1 MARVGVL
8 DRVLERLLGDAE
20 HLEVARRIC
29 RRLVLDREL
38 DLEPFEAAHEPDV
51 LAERPAEPVERE
63 VDRPELE
70 HERAQLLER
79 VLRQGLQPLDLIARR
94 GRIAVEQRPGR
105 LGAEDEAEQLLAHR
119 VVELEREAVAL
130 GDDGELARLLLEA
143 RVRDRDRRMRGEQ
156 PDQVVVLVAEVGR
169 RELLGEVEG
178 ADHAVRGDDRDA
190 EERPHVGMRLGPP
203 AAELGMLVDVV
214 RAVRRLR
221 VEHRAEHA
229 VLAGQ
234 RAERG
239 DQLVVHARGEEAAE
253 ATLAVGQPE
262 RGEAGAGEH
271 AGAVDEPLQDLVDRE
286 PRRDRE
292 HGVADRRQCMVQ
304 LVVQPLVHPS
314 DDRSGGPRCACG
326 VPLARR
332 AFE

>member
-1 MARVGVL
+1 MPAPAAERISSVPPIRSARSSIDVSPSRRERMPSAAGSKPTPSSSISSSEPVAVAAEHDRDVARVGVL

-20 HLEVARRIC
+20 HLEVARRIG

-38 DLEPFEAAHEPDV
+38 DLEPFEAAHQPDV

-63 VDRPELE
+63 VERPELE

-79 VLRQGLQPLDLIARR
+79 VLRERLQPLDLVARR

-143 RVRDRDRRMRGEQ
+143 RVRDRDRRVRGEQ

-169 RELLGEVEG
+169 VELLGEVEG

-203 AAELGMLVDVV
+203 AAELGVLVDVV

-234 RAERG
+234 RAE
-239 DQLVVHARGEEAAE
+239 
-253 ATLAVGQPE
+253 
-262 RGEAGAGEH
+262 
-271 AGAVDEPLQDLVDRE
+271 
-286 PRRDRE
+286 
-292 HGVADRRQCMVQ
+292 
-304 LVVQPLVHPS
+304 
-314 DDRSGGPRCACG
+314 
-326 VPLARR
+326 
-332 AFE
+332 

>member
-38 DLEPFEAAHEPDV
+38 DLEPFEAAHQPDV
-51 LAERPAEPVERE
+51 LAQRPGEPVERE
-63 VDRPELE
+63 VERPELE

-79 VLRQGLQPLDLIARR
+79 VLRQGLQPLDLVARR

-143 RVRDRDRRMRGEQ
+143 RVRDRDRCVRGEQ

-169 RELLGEVEG
+169 R
-178 ADHAVRGDDRDA
+178 
-190 EERPHVGMRLGPP
+190 
-203 AAELGMLVDVV
+203 
-214 RAVRRLR
+214 RASR
-221 VEHRAEHA
+221 
-229 VLAGQ
+229 
-234 RAERG
+234 
-239 DQLVVHARGEEAAE
+239 
-253 ATLAVGQPE
+253 
-262 RGEAGAGEH
+262 
-271 AGAVDEPLQDLVDRE
+271 
-286 PRRDRE
+286 
-292 HGVADRRQCMVQ
+292 
-304 LVVQPLVHPS
+304 
-314 DDRSGGPRCACG
+314 
-326 VPLARR
+326 
-332 AFE
+332 